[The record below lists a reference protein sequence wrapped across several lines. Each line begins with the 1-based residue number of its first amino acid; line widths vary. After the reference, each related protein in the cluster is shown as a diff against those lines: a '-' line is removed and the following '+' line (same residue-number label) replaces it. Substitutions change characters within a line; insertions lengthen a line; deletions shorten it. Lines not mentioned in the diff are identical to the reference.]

1 MARAGWRR
9 DSRPHGSL
17 IMDDPTESWPAGT
30 RLRAATPADID
41 ALQQF
46 VARLSISTRVQRS
59 FAPLRELPS
68 ALVQALQRNDPAHRF
83 VVAERDAAI
92 VGLGQYAVE
101 APHERCEVALVV
113 DDRLHGLG
121 LGRRLLECLLAD
133 AGRAGLR
140 QAVLETFAGNTAM
153 RRLAQRCGFRI
164 ERHPED
170 PDLVRGWRLIRA
182 GAGSGAWP

>member
-1 MARAGWRR
+1 MNHPA
-9 DSRPHGSL
+9 P
-17 IMDDPTESWPAGT
+17 SWPAGT
-30 RLRAATPADID
+30 RLRAATPADVD
-41 ALQQF
+41 ALQHF
-46 VARLSISTRVQRS
+46 VAALSTRTRVQRF
-59 FAPLRELPS
+59 FAPLPGLPL

-83 VVAERDAAI
+83 VVAERDGAI

-121 LGRRLLECLLAD
+121 LGRRLLESLLAD

-140 QAVLETFAGNTAM
+140 QAVLETLAGNVAM
-153 RRLAQRCGFRI
+153 RRLAQRCGFRL

-170 PDLVRGWRLIRA
+170 PDLVRGWRPLPA
-182 GAGSGAWP
+182 